1 MANIIN
7 QILRDQ
13 SNGLNNRVLNEPSY
27 SANMFKAPVSTQ
39 KINANLD
46 NLTSYDTLQFPTDRP
61 KYYMSMQI
69 ANYSRESL
77 LRLGTLTPRETIILP
92 LPTQLLDA
100 QGVSYQ
106 ETALGAFG
114 AAVQA
119 VTNDGSLMKNT
130 IDATNKLVNDQDL
143 TGAFNKGYEMLK
155 DAASQGRNAS
165 LSGLATGAAGVG
177 ANYALSGSKEA
188 AAIAGVLGYSPNQFF
203 TILLK
208 GPNYKKHQFSW
219 KFSPRNEQE
228 SKNLRL
234 IIQKLNNYMAP
245 GLRLSGAIFAFPQI
259 FQLAFMP
266 NSSFMFK
273 FKPAVL
279 ESFVVNYS
287 GSGMP
292 AFYRASLA
300 TNNLNAP
307 ESVEIQCS
315 FMELEYWIAGD
326 FKNVEDGLLGSGAAI
341 GEPLNNPTDTH
352 GRGNY

>member
-1 MANIIN
+1 MANIIQSIQN
-7 QILRDQ
+7 DQ
-13 SNGLNNRVLNEPSY
+13 SNGLNNRVLNEPAQSV
-27 SANMFKAPVSTQ
+27 NMFKAPVSTQ
-39 KINANLD
+39 KINSNLD
-46 NLTSYDTLQFPTDRP
+46 NLTSFDVLQFPADRP
-61 KYYMSMQI
+61 KYYLSMQI
-69 ANYSRESL
+69 ANYSRQSL
-77 LRLGTLTPRETIILP
+77 LQLGTLTPRETIILP
-92 LPTQLLDA
+92 LPTQLIDA

-106 ETALGAFG
+106 ETSLGAFG

-119 VTNDGSLMKNT
+119 VTNDGSIMKNT
-130 IDATNKLVNDQDL
+130 IDATNQLVTEGNL
-143 TGAFNKGYEMLK
+143 SGAFNKGVELLK
-155 DAASQGRNAS
+155 DAAAQGKNAS
-165 LSGLATGAAGVG
+165 LAGAAQGAAGIG
-177 ANYALSGSKEA
+177 ANYALGESDA
-188 AAIAGVLGYSPNQFF
+188 TRAVAGVLGYSPNQFF

-208 GPNYKKHQFSW
+208 GPQYKKHQFSW

-228 SKNLRL
+228 SRNLRL

-266 NSSFMFK
+266 NSSYMFK

-279 ESFVVNYS
+279 ESFTVNYA
-287 GSGMP
+287 GSGIP

-307 ESVEIQCS
+307 ESIEIVCS

-326 FKNVEDGLLGSGAAI
+326 FKNVEDGLLGSGSAI
-341 GEPLNNPTDTH
+341 GEPLNDPTDTH

>member
-1 MANIIN
+1 MSIIQIIN
-7 QILRDQ
+7 DQ

-27 SANMFKAPVSTQ
+27 SANMFRAPVSTQ
-39 KINANLD
+39 KINATLD
-46 NLTSYDTLQFPTDRP
+46 NLTSYDTLQFPSDRP

-69 ANYSRESL
+69 ANYSRQSL
-77 LRLGTLTPRETIILP
+77 LQLGTLTPRETIILP
-92 LPTQLLDA
+92 LPTQLVDA

-130 IDATNKLVNDQDL
+130 IDATNQLVTEGNL
-143 TGAFNKGYEMLK
+143 PGAFNKGYDMLK
-155 DAASQGRNAS
+155 EAASQGRNTS
-165 LSGLATGAAGVG
+165 LAGAVQGAAGVG
-177 ANYALSGSKEA
+177 ANWALGGSNNPA
-188 AAIAGVLGYSPNQFF
+188 TAVAGVLGYSPNQFF

-228 SKNLRL
+228 SRNLRL

-266 NSSFMFK
+266 NSSYMFK

-279 ESFVVNYS
+279 ESFVVNRA
-287 GSGMP
+287 GAGMP
-292 AFYRASLA
+292 AFYRASLG
-300 TNNLNAP
+300 TDNLNAP
-307 ESVEIQCS
+307 ESIEIQCS

-326 FKNVEDGLLGSGAAI
+326 FKNVEDGLLGTGSAI
-341 GEPLNNPTDTH
+341 GEPLNDPLDTH